1 MNDWGWVVLVLDEFM
16 LLLRKTP
23 SVNELID
30 FMKNGGFENYINFTN
45 ASNNPYISNEN
56 VEKCINSGIFT
67 FDEMNYSM
75 NADNTHMCI
84 ENMIGRK
91 NFHHIFF
98 SVHIHDDDMAQ
109 RNCPPTHLVEILCKN
124 PVLSCAS
131 VMHQWAW

>member
-75 NADNTHMCI
+75 NADNTHM
-84 ENMIGRK
+84 
-91 NFHHIFF
+91 
-98 SVHIHDDDMAQ
+98 
-109 RNCPPTHLVEILCKN
+109 
-124 PVLSCAS
+124 
-131 VMHQWAW
+131 

>member
-1 MNDWGWVVLVLDEFM
+1 MGYLDEFM

-91 NFHHIFF
+91 NFHHSFL

-124 PVLSCAS
+124 PVLSCAP